1 MDRLWTT
8 ALWKQFG
15 AAIDML
21 DDAVVACPDALW
33 RERLW
38 PDPPPPEFPPQ
49 FAEFWYVAYHA
60 LIWLDLYLSGVPEED
75 FAPPPPFLRGML
87 DSRETTPEQPYSKEV
102 LRAYLASLR
111 QKCHETV
118 TTLTDEQAG
127 RPTEYPWSA
136 GQPISMLELH
146 LYNLRHIQGHAA
158 ELSLVLGQHGVQ
170 IGAWAL
176 RARDT
181 LAES

>member
-1 MDRLWTT
+1 
-8 ALWKQFG
+8 
-15 AAIDML
+15 
-21 DDAVVACPDALW
+21 
-33 RERLW
+33 
-38 PDPPPPEFPPQ
+38 
-49 FAEFWYVAYHA
+49 
-60 LIWLDLYLSGVPEED
+60 
-75 FAPPPPFLRGML
+75 ML

-146 LYNLRHIQGHAA
+146 LYNLRHVQGHAA
-158 ELSLVLGQHGVQ
+158 ELSLFLGQHGVQ